1 MLNIHIY
8 VILIIYSHVLN
19 NIFLLFENN
28 LVLFDLDGNEE
39 FNPVIAY
46 AVAMGKALKGLE
58 K

>member
-1 MLNIHIY
+1 
-8 VILIIYSHVLN
+8 
-19 NIFLLFENN
+19 LLFENN